1 MKFGRWLI
9 PAVCSFTA
17 FSYSYSAQAYQNV
30 CPYSGQ
36 ARNQIAQTFNVVP
49 ESVAQMAASYCANI
63 GLSAYNAIGTDRI
76 RAIYLGPIIGVTWIN
91 SGDVISEP
99 EGPPRRSQISGFMYI
114 IGPGGVSNRVFYRWG
129 TDVLGRPAF
138 PTASTASSGAMAERP

>member
-1 MKFGRWLI
+1 MTLGRWLI
-9 PAVCSFTA
+9 PAVCA
-17 FSYSYSAQAYQNV
+17 FSAISYSFSAQAYENV

-36 ARNQIAQTFNVVP
+36 ARYQIAQTFNVVP
-49 ESVAQMAASYCANI
+49 ESVGQMAASYCANI

-99 EGPPRRSQISGFMYI
+99 DGPPRRSPISGFMYI
-114 IGPGGVSNRVFYRWG
+114 IGPGGVSNKIFYRWG
-129 TDVLGRPAF
+129 TDVLGRPTF
-138 PTASTASSGAMAERP
+138 PTAATASSGTTGDRP